1 MTKQQILNVLYP
13 VRQAYREAIEDI
25 QAFYSDD
32 PYDYLF
38 GRDMEEGICH
48 FIFHNTQLF
57 HTERDLLIKEL
68 MKDKFSDVWGNGYWY
83 PSPENFAGFPG
94 KIIPKCLQ
102 PRLDHLNRTIAR
114 LENEINEYT

>member
-32 PYDYLF
+32 PYDYLY
-38 GRDMEEGICH
+38 GISLEEGICYK
-48 FIFHNTQLF
+48 II
-57 HTERDLLIKEL
+57 RDFTIKTATHCIREL
-68 MKDKFSDVWGNGYWY
+68 AKEKPPKFAVDSYWY
-83 PSPENFAGFPG
+83 SPPGYFRCFPK

-102 PRLDHLNRTIAR
+102 PRLDHLNRTITR